1 MIRTWNAACATA
13 KLIARQINQTVFIYG
28 ERPYLLLDPTPVRG
42 PYRIQLEA
50 RRGYR
55 LGVRPNGDFF

>member
-1 MIRTWNAACATA
+1 MIRTWNAACAKA
-13 KLIARQINQTVFIYG
+13 KLIARHTNQTVFIFG
-28 ERPYLLLDPTPVRG
+28 ERPYLLLDSTPMRG
-42 PYRIQLEA
+42 PYRIQLEW